1 MATFGSGTTIVN
13 AVDSLRRGG
22 TAILVGLGSTT
33 ESAPIA
39 MVDMVR
45 DQKTLM
51 GSYYGSA
58 SPHETFDKLIGFY
71 LQGRLDVESLVSR
84 VYSLDQINE
93 GFDALDRG
101 EDGRGIIRF
110 DKS

>member
-1 MATFGSGTTIVN
+1 M
-13 AVDSLRRGG
+13 
-22 TAILVGLGSTT
+22 VGLGGVG
-33 ESAPIA
+33 EEAAID
-39 MVDMVR
+39 MVGMVR

-58 SPHETFDKLIGFY
+58 SPHETFGKLVDFY
-71 LQGRLDVESLVSR
+71 LKGLLDVDGLITR
-84 VYSLDQINE
+84 TYSLDQINE

-110 DKS
+110 EAS